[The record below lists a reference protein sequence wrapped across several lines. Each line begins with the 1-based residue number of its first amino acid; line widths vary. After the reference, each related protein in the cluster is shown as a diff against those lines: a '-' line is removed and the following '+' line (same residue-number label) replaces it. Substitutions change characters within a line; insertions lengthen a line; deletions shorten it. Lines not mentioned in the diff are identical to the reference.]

1 MLLQIPTRTPTSNL
15 NFNFNPNLTKTNNM
29 LDEQTYQKMTDM
41 KLTAMAE
48 TFRELL
54 REAPGNQMS
63 FAEKIAQMID
73 AEWIAREN
81 RRLSRLL
88 RAAKL
93 TQDAAIEDVWTTPG
107 RGITKAVVRDLS
119 TCRWVDNRHNVI
131 CVGKTGCGKSYLAVA
146 LAQAACRH
154 GHRTLYTRVP
164 RLVQELAI
172 ARADGTY
179 PRLLARLANLR
190 VLILDDFLIAPLKD
204 AERRDLLEILEDRY
218 DRSSTVITSQL
229 PTDKWHAALGDPT
242 VADAIC
248 DRVVHNAHVITLDGP
263 SGRKRKGLNTTS

>member
-1 MLLQIPTRTPTSNL
+1 MI
-15 NFNFNPNLTKTNNM
+15 
-29 LDEQTYQKMTDM
+29 DEQTYQKMMDM

-48 TFRELL
+48 AFRELL
-54 REAPGNQMS
+54 REAPSNQLS
-63 FAEKIAQMID
+63 FAEKVGHMID

-93 TQDAAIEDVWTTPG
+93 TQDAAIEDVWTTQG
-107 RGITKAVVRDLS
+107 RGITKAEVRELS
-119 TCRWVDNRHNVI
+119 NCRWVINHHNVI
-131 CVGKTGCGKSYLAVA
+131 CVGKTGSGKSYLAAA
-146 LAQAACRH
+146 LGQLACRH
-154 GHRTLYTRVP
+154 GHTTLYTRVP
-164 RLVQELAI
+164 RLLQQLAI

-179 PRLLARLANLR
+179 ARLLVRLAKLH

-218 DRSSTVITSQL
+218 DKSSTVITSQL
-229 PTDKWHAALGDPT
+229 DTGNWHAALGDPT

-248 DRVVHNAHVITLDGP
+248 DRVVHNAHVVNLTGP
-263 SGRKRKGLNTTS
+263 SGRKQKGLQTKS

>member
-1 MLLQIPTRTPTSNL
+1 MLN
-15 NFNFNPNLTKTNNM
+15 
-29 LDEQTYQKMTDM
+29 EQTYQKMMDM

-48 TFRELL
+48 AFRELQ
-54 REAPGNQMS
+54 REAPSNQRS
-63 FAEKIAQMID
+63 FAEKVTHMID

-81 RRLSRLL
+81 RRLTRLL

-93 TQDAAIEDVWTTPG
+93 THDAAMEDVWTTQG
-107 RGITKAVVRDLS
+107 RGITKTVVRELS
-119 TCRWVDNRHNVI
+119 TCRWVDNHHNVI
-131 CVGKTGCGKSYLAVA
+131 CVGKTGCGKSYLAAA
-146 LAQAACRH
+146 LGQVACRH

-164 RLVQELAI
+164 RLLQQLAI

-179 PRLLARLANLR
+179 ARLLARLAKVN

-218 DRSSTVITSQL
+218 GHSSTVITSQL
-229 PTDKWHAALGDPT
+229 ATGQWHAALGDPT

-248 DRVVHNAHVITLDGP
+248 DRVVHNAHVLTLTGP
-263 SGRKRKGLNTTS
+263 SGRKQKGLNTKT